1 MTNYLQKK
9 INRIPY
15 IGKVREN
22 ALNSI
27 GIYTAEDL
35 LYYFPRKYLDRSNV
49 KKMNQL
55 IVGEE
60 CTVIGKVDRVWTTR
74 TRRKTILKVTIKDN
88 YGYLTLNWFGGFY
101 WIEKMFKV
109 GDLISVS
116 GKINYYR
123 GLNIIHPDFDFLD
136 AKMGKLSTG
145 IIVPVYALTENMRKK
160 GLNSRQF
167 RKIFKNLFTEITSDI
182 PDPIPQKI
190 RNKYNLIDL
199 FDGLKLI
206 HFPKNKESLKKARY
220 RFKFQELLMLQ
231 SVLAIKRRQI
241 KNEKC
246 QAQCKRAGELTANLY
261 KKLPFELTE
270 SQKRVAREIYNDL
283 RSDTP
288 MNRLLQGDVGSGK
301 TIVAAISAAIMTE
314 NDFQTAIMAPTEIL
328 AEQHYNNFKKY
339 FEPWGIDCKLL
350 IGKQTKKQRE
360 EILPKIAN
368 GKIPIIVGTHALLQ
382 EKVKYSKLGL
392 VIIDEQH
399 RFGVDQRMSLIKKG
413 TNPHVLMMTATP
425 IPRTMSISIYGD
437 MDTSIIDE
445 MPKGRKPIVTRV
457 VKKIQLPKV
466 YDFLKD
472 QINSERQI
480 FIVYPLIS
488 ESEKMDL
495 QAAEKGYE
503 KISKIF
509 SSYKVALLHSKLKK
523 LEKSEVIEKYKSGET
538 DILVSTTVIE
548 VGVDI
553 PNATVMIIENAE
565 RFGLSQLHQLRG
577 RIGRGG
583 EKSYCILVS
592 RKDTEQGSER
602 LRILEE
608 TIDGFKIS
616 EADLKLRGPGEFFSA
631 KQHGLIDLKIANL
644 IEDGEIL
651 RKARLAAFTIVKND
665 PNLSDKNNR
674 DFREFFLKN
683 NKDKLNYATIG

>member
-1 MTNYLQKK
+1 MNNYLQNK
-9 INRIPY
+9 IITIPY
-15 IGKVREN
+15 IGEVRKEALEN
-22 ALNSI
+22 V
-27 GIYTAEDL
+27 GIFNAEDL

-49 KKMNQL
+49 KDMNQL

-60 CTVIGKVDRVWTTR
+60 CTVIGQVERVWTTK
-74 TRRKTILKVTIKDN
+74 TKRKTILKVLIKDN
-88 YGYLTLNWFGGFY
+88 FGYLTLSWFGGIY
-101 WIEKMFKV
+101 WIKKIFKV
-109 GDLISVS
+109 GDNVSVS
-116 GKINYYR
+116 GKVNYYK
-123 GLNIIHPDFDFLD
+123 GLNIIHPDFDLLD
-136 AKMGKLSTG
+136 ATIGNLSTG
-145 IIVPVYALTENMRKK
+145 IIVPVYALTEDMRKK

-167 RKIFKNLFTEITSDI
+167 RRIFKKIFTEITSNV
-182 PDPIPQKI
+182 PDPIPQDI
-190 RNKYNLIDL
+190 RNKYSLIDL
-199 FDGLKLI
+199 LEGLKFI
-206 HFPKNKESLKKARY
+206 HFPKDKETLEKARY

-231 SVLAIKRRQI
+231 SVLAIKRRRI
-241 KNEKC
+241 KSEKC
-246 QAQCKRAGELTANLY
+246 SAQCKRAGELTTNLY
-261 KKLPFELTE
+261 NKLPFDLTDA
-270 SQKRVAREIYNDL
+270 QKRVTREIYNDL
-283 RSDTP
+283 RLEIP

-314 NDFQTAIMAPTEIL
+314 NNSQTVIMAPTEIL
-328 AEQHYNNFKKY
+328 AEQHYNNFKRY
-339 FEPWGIDCKLL
+339 FKPWGINCELL

-360 EILPKIAN
+360 TILPKIAN
-368 GKIPIIVGTHALLQ
+368 GKTPIIVGTHALLQ

-399 RFGVDQRMSLIKKG
+399 RFGVDQRMTLIKKG
-413 TNPHVLMMTATP
+413 INPHVLMMTATP
-425 IPRTMSISIYGD
+425 IPRTLSISVYGD

-457 VKKIQLPKV
+457 VKEVRLPKV
-466 YDFLKD
+466 YDFLKN
-472 QINSERQI
+472 QINSGRQI

-495 QAAEKGYE
+495 QAAEKGFE
-503 KISKIF
+503 DISQIF

-523 LEKSEVIEKYKSGET
+523 LEKKEVIEKYKSGEV
-538 DILVSTTVIE
+538 DILVSTTVVE

-592 RKDTEQGSER
+592 RKDTEQGNER
-602 LRILEE
+602 LRILEG

-631 KQHGLIDLKIANL
+631 KQHGLVDLKIANL

-651 RKARLAAFTIVKND
+651 RKARLAAFSIIKND
-665 PNLSDKNNR
+665 PNLSNKNNK
-674 DFREFFLKN
+674 DFKEFFLKN

>member
-1 MTNYLQKK
+1 MKNYLQNK
-9 INRIPY
+9 ITSIPY
-15 IGKVREN
+15 IGKVRAE
-22 ALNSI
+22 ALKNI
-27 GIYTAEDL
+27 GIFIAEDL

-60 CTVIGKVDRVWTTR
+60 CTVVGKVERIWTTR
-74 TRRKTILKVTIKDN
+74 TRRKSILKILIKDN
-88 YGYLTLNWFGGFY
+88 YGYLTLNWFGGIY
-101 WIEKMFKV
+101 WIKKMFKV

-116 GKINYYR
+116 GKINYYQ

-136 AKMGKLSTG
+136 SKMGNLSTG

-167 RKIFKNLFTEITSDI
+167 RKIFKNLFTEITSNI

-199 FDGLKLI
+199 LKGLKLI
-206 HFPKNKESLKKARY
+206 HFPEDKDSLQKARY

-246 QAQCKRAGELTANLY
+246 QAQCKRVGELTTNLY
-261 KKLPFELTE
+261 NKLPFELTDA
-270 SQKRVAREIYNDL
+270 QKRVTREIYNDL
-283 RSDTP
+283 KSETP

-314 NDFQTAIMAPTEIL
+314 NNFQTVIMAPTEIL
-328 AEQHYNNFKKY
+328 AKQHYNNFKMY
-339 FEPWGIDCKLL
+339 FEPWGINCELL
-350 IGKQTKKQRE
+350 IGKQTKKQRD
-360 EILPKIAN
+360 EILPKIAD

-399 RFGVDQRMSLIKKG
+399 RFGVDQRMTLIQKG
-413 TNPHVLMMTATP
+413 INPHVLTMTATP

-445 MPKGRKPIVTRV
+445 MPKGRKPVVTRV
-457 VKKIQLPKV
+457 VKERKLPKV
-466 YDFLKD
+466 YGFLKK
-472 QINSERQI
+472 QINSGRQV

-495 QAAEKGYE
+495 QAAEKGFE
-503 KISKIF
+503 KISQIF

-523 LEKSEVIEKYKSGET
+523 LEKSEVINKYKSGET

-577 RIGRGG
+577 RIGRGS

-592 RKDTEQGSER
+592 RKDTEQGNER

-651 RKARLAAFTIVKND
+651 REARLAAFSIIKND
-665 PNLSDKNNR
+665 PNLSNENNG
-674 DFREFFLKN
+674 DFKEFFLKN
-683 NKDKLNYATIG
+683 NKDKLNYVAIG